1 MSSLSYAVNESATV
15 IDIEQRRAE
24 YMGNPQVDDGHTRIA
39 NELLEAI
46 LLFDLSSVQ
55 LKVAL
60 CVIRKTYGFNKKA
73 DRLAQSVI
81 AEMTNVA
88 KPNVCRAIKQL
99 SKMKVVLVDTTKF
112 PHEICINKRYKEWSN
127 SYQSDNS
134 YQIDSYQNDNEKVIN
149 SITKPLSIQQPQKKE
164 RKKDTQSFDFCAAL
178 ISSGVPNQ
186 VAKDYMAT
194 RKGKRLSPTKTAF
207 DGIISEVEKS
217 GLTLEQAITICCRK
231 GWGSFD
237 SSWLKPE
244 DRPAIDKAG
253 RPKLSF

>member
-24 YMGNPQVDDGHTRIA
+24 YMGNPQLDDGHTRIA
-39 NELLEAI
+39 NELFEAI
-46 LLFDLSSVQ
+46 LRSDLSSVQ

-112 PHEICINKRYKEWSN
+112 PHEISINKRYKEWSN

-134 YQIDSYQNDNEKVIN
+134 YQVDSYQNDNEKVIN

-164 RKKDTQSFDFCAAL
+164 RKKERVTHEKRSLPNDFSVSESVRSWAEKNGYSQLDRHLDNFKDACLAKGYKYADWDAAFRNA
-178 ISSGVPNQ
+178 IKGNWAKVKPND
-186 VAKDYMAT
+186 A
-194 RKGKRLSPTKTAF
+194 
-207 DGIISEVEKS
+207 
-217 GLTLEQAITICCRK
+217 
-231 GWGSFD
+231 D
-237 SSWLKPE
+237 SN
-244 DRPAIDKAG
+244 DIFAG
-253 RPKLSF
+253 AL